1 MRSLG
6 SVVKPLKFGVVD
18 LFRRVPKLV
27 GRRVGG
33 FSGDSGVI
41 ISISEILFSLVAKKM
56 VASNL
61 DRVFSIFAFRR
72 VVIFLHLRV
81 FTLLIPFLSL
91 IYQKLK

>member
-1 MRSLG
+1 MRSLA
-6 SVVKPLKFGVVD
+6 SVVKPLKSRVVD

-41 ISISEILFSLVAKKM
+41 ISVSEILFSFIAKKM

-61 DRVFSIFAFRR
+61 DRVFSLFAFRR
-72 VVIFLHLRV
+72 VVILLHLRL

-91 IYQKLK
+91 IYHK

>member
-1 MRSLG
+1 MRSLA
-6 SVVKPLKFGVVD
+6 SVVKPLKSRVVD

-41 ISISEILFSLVAKKM
+41 ISVSEILFSFIAKKM

-61 DRVFSIFAFRR
+61 DRVFSLFAFRR
-72 VVIFLHLRV
+72 VVILLHLRV

-91 IYQKLK
+91 IYHK